1 MKLSASCGLRHRY
14 FLCTKYFV
22 LIISQSSWLNRT
34 VTSCAGYTQVAKED
48 AQVQDRITIDDY
60 LTVFGARGEFSD
72 VQLSPQ
78 LDQKLYELGE
88 RWASNALS

>member
-1 MKLSASCGLRHRY
+1 M
-14 FLCTKYFV
+14 
-22 LIISQSSWLNRT
+22 
-34 VTSCAGYTQVAKED
+34 
-48 AQVQDRITIDDY
+48 TIDDY

-88 RWASNALS
+88 RWSK